1 MQSKLLAADKDG
13 RTFALVFGQGEDAVA
28 GLQHFAE
35 SQELGGSH
43 FTAIGAFQ
51 RVVLGYFERN
61 TKKYRRI
68 PLDEQVEVV
77 SLIGNVALSGN
88 GQPKVHAHVVVGR
101 ADGQAYGG
109 HLLEGIVWPTL
120 EVVLG
125 ESPLHLR
132 RRLDPE
138 TGLALLE
145 L

>member
-1 MQSKLLAADKDG
+1 MQSKLLGADKDG

-28 GLQHFAE
+28 GLQQFAE
-35 SQELGGSH
+35 SEELGGSH

-51 RVVLGYFERN
+51 RVTLGYFERDRK
-61 TKKYRRI
+61 TYRRI
-68 PLDEQVEVV
+68 PLNEQVEVV
-77 SLIGNVALSGN
+77 SLIGNVALTGEDR
-88 GQPKVHAHVVVGR
+88 PRIHAHAVVGR
-101 ADGQAYGG
+101 SDGQACGG

-120 EVVLG
+120 EVVLS

>member
-1 MQSKLLAADKDG
+1 MQSKLLGADKDG
-13 RTFALVFGQGEDAVA
+13 RIFALVFGQGEDAVA
-28 GLQHFAE
+28 GLQQFAE
-35 SQELGGSH
+35 LEKLGGSH

-51 RVVLGYFERN
+51 RVTLGYFERDR
-61 TKKYRRI
+61 KKYRRI

-77 SLIGNVALSGN
+77 SLIGNVALAGDDR
-88 GQPKVHAHVVVGR
+88 PRIHAHVVVGR
-101 ADGQAYGG
+101 SDGHACGG

-120 EVVLG
+120 EVVLS